1 MACAAGHAAF
11 SGHPVSARPI
21 HGVAVDAGSGLAA
34 AIRAAR
40 GAAAREDDLFRFKRA
55 VLTTLGPGATT
66 VLVDAALGPRLLP
79 HYPPGCAPMMAFEAD
94 VYRISN
100 DDRITVLPDDLRV
113 ADYPGLGVGFLKF
126 FLWFAPDDDPA
137 LNARKCALVERVG
150 AECAAAGVSFLMEPL
165 VYHPTIATG
174 TAAFAAI
181 KPDLVRRA
189 VEVFSEPRFRVTT
202 LKIEVPVDLDHV
214 AGWGAPQRSRAEALA
229 AFRGVT
235 SAARGLRIVFLS
247 AGVPFDRFEAALLL
261 ARASGARFDGF
272 MCGRALWSEGV
283 AVFGDRGEAALTDWL
298 MTTGRARLARLVAA
312 MEDSHVA

>member
-1 MACAAGHAAF
+1 MTA
-11 SGHPVSARPI
+11 PLI

-40 GAAAREDDLFRFKRA
+40 GVAAQDDDLLRFKRA
-55 VLTTLGPGATT
+55 VLTTLGPLATT

-79 HYPPGCAPMMAFEAD
+79 LYPPGCAPMMAYEAD

-100 DDRITVLPDDLRV
+100 ADRITVLPDDLRV

-126 FLWFAPDDDPA
+126 FLWFAPDDDAA
-137 LNARKCALVERVG
+137 LNARKCALVEQVG
-150 AECAAAGVSFLMEPL
+150 ADCAAAGVSFLMEPL

-189 VEVFSEPRFRVTT
+189 VAVFSDPRFRVAT
-202 LKIEVPVDLDHV
+202 LKIEVPVDLAHV
-214 AGWGAPQRSRAEALA
+214 AGWGAAQRNRAEALA
-229 AFRGVT
+229 AFRSVT
-235 SAARGLRIVFLS
+235 AAARGLRIVFLS

-261 ARASGARFDGF
+261 AREAGAPCDGF
-272 MCGRALWSEGV
+272 MCGRALWSD
-283 AVFGDRGEAALTDWL
+283 AVTIFGDKGEDAMIDWL
-298 MTTGRARLARLVAA
+298 MTQGRARLARLIAAVEGHDVA
-312 MEDSHVA
+312 